1 MVKSI
6 SPSKKKKKKGDKS
19 QQKEPSGE
27 EGGEPV
33 THQQGLQTRHSICN
47 PLLEPRKDRLGLLQR
62 CSLPEEKQDS
72 AITVHNQRSRRKSHW
87 FWGGGEGG
95 DRSAGKKEKERRKNT
110 HLLPQQKLMIPAL
123 LLLLLLD
130 LLGAA
135 PLFLFQTL
143 DASLLH
149 LQLRVIGGFFLDQA
163 LQGGGCD

>member
-1 MVKSI
+1 LVS
-6 SPSKKKKKKGDKS
+6 SNAVLCQKKNRTQQS
-19 QQKEPSGE
+19 QYTIKEAGE
-27 EGGEPV
+27 KAVGLGGY
-33 THQQGLQTRHSICN
+33 
-47 PLLEPRKDRLGLLQR
+47 
-62 CSLPEEKQDS
+62 
-72 AITVHNQRSRRKSHW
+72 
-87 FWGGGEGG
+87 
-95 DRSAGKKEKERRKNT
+95 RSAGKKEKERRKNT
-110 HLLPQQKLMIPAL
+110 HLLPQQKLMIPTL